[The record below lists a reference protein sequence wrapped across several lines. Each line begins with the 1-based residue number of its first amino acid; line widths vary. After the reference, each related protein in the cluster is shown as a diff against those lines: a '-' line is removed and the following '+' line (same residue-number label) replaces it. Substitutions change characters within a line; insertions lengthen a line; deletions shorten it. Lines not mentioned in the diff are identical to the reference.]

1 LKRAAAASL
10 SLLLTV
16 GSIQTPVLA
25 ADTSEAKATFN
36 VVQQITGDTPK
47 EKAEFSYVID
57 TKDTN
62 APMPNQSIATIT
74 INDGTAY
81 AVSGDESD
89 DENQSGALPASGGE
103 TPDETLPSPGD
114 TDSSAQE
121 DAAMFASLK
130 NMAGASEVQ
139 GLLAGPATFEITYT
153 TPGRY
158 NYTIHQQEESLAE
171 GYGHDDT
178 VYNIVVNVE
187 YGWAGKLAV
196 TYSVYKGNSNGK
208 SAGIMFTSDYDEP
221 EPATEPVT
229 EPTTEPVTEPQTEP
243 QTEPVTEPA
252 TEPQTEPATEP
263 QTEPQTEPTTEPQKV
278 SVEVE
283 KVDADTG
290 AKVSGAVLRVI
301 DANGATVDQWTSD
314 GSVHTIAGLTEGANY
329 QLIELSA
336 PTGYKFAK
344 DITFT
349 AAKDQKVVMSD
360 EAKPKD
366 QKQNASVTVTKQ
378 LTCSGNIIG
387 ARDQVF
393 YVALY
398 EDAECTHRISEIKTL
413 AFKMASSV
421 TVTFDGLEPNQTYYI
436 GEADVNGINLKS
448 GMVDDGTLFVT
459 DFIQGQAVKAST
471 QAGASTLKFLNEFT
485 EIPQNFYREG
495 DLVITKKMTDEDGN
509 PVDTAETFYA
519 GIFSDPQFTT
529 LSDQVTSNIVALHLS
544 GTSEVSDTV
553 YAILPESGTLR
564 LYVTEVD
571 ENGIPV
577 SQDENFGY
585 EVTID
590 GSEVSLDV
598 QNSNAVVTITNQVSS
613 DTEPDTEP
621 ESSKTVTA
629 TPKTGSTAT
638 SVKTGDDTPTELY
651 LILLAVSA
659 CILLIAVVL
668 RRRRKA

>member
-1 LKRAAAASL
+1 
-10 SLLLTV
+10 
-16 GSIQTPVLA
+16 
-25 ADTSEAKATFN
+25 
-36 VVQQITGDTPK
+36 
-47 EKAEFSYVID
+47 
-57 TKDTN
+57 
-62 APMPNQSIATIT
+62 
-74 INDGTAY
+74 
-81 AVSGDESD
+81 
-89 DENQSGALPASGGE
+89 
-103 TPDETLPSPGD
+103 
-114 TDSSAQE
+114 
-121 DAAMFASLK
+121 
-130 NMAGASEVQ
+130 
-139 GLLAGPATFEITYT
+139 
-153 TPGRY
+153 
-158 NYTIHQQEESLAE
+158 
-171 GYGHDDT
+171 
-178 VYNIVVNVE
+178 
-187 YGWAGKLAV
+187 
-196 TYSVYKGNSNGK
+196 
-208 SAGIMFTSDYDEP
+208 
-221 EPATEPVT
+221 
-229 EPTTEPVTEPQTEP
+229 
-243 QTEPVTEPA
+243 
-252 TEPQTEPATEP
+252 
-263 QTEPQTEPTTEPQKV
+263 
-278 SVEVE
+278 
-283 KVDADTG
+283 
-290 AKVSGAVLRVI
+290 
-301 DANGATVDQWTSD
+301 VDQWTSD